1 MKYALLIDDNSL
13 PFLSMLV
20 KSEGECG
27 VPNLEIY
34 PFRVLILYVL
44 FIFPLKQKYMCY
56 LLPVVFKPPKGASNY
71 HFI

>member
-1 MKYALLIDDNSL
+1 MKYALLIDDHSL
-13 PFLSMLV
+13 PFLSILV

-44 FIFPLKQKYMCY
+44 FIFTAQAEVHVL
-56 LLPVVFKPPKGASNY
+56 
-71 HFI
+71 FITSCV

>member
-13 PFLSMLV
+13 PFLSILV

-34 PFRVLILYVL
+34 PFWVLILYVL
-44 FIFPLKQKYMCY
+44 FIFPPKQKYMCY
-56 LLPVVFKPPKGASNY
+56 LLSLVFKAPPKE
-71 HFI
+71 